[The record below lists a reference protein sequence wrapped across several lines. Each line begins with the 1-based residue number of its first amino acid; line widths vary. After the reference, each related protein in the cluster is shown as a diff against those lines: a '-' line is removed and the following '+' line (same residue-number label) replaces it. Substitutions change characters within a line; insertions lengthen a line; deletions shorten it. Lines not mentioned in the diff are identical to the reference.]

1 MGKATTPAAPAPEQ
15 VQPITFDDPPEPA
28 NPAIDDN
35 TPALFERVE
44 KLITDRGYERDAEGN
59 WPEGVVFERHR
70 LHKEAPVT
78 VKLSFPNGDRI
89 GAQGDTTE
97 EAVTLLEQRL
107 AEWPK

>member
-1 MGKATTPAAPAPEQ
+1 MGKAEKQVIEPADVGELPMGE
-15 VQPITFDDPPEPA
+15 IEPA

-70 LHKEAPVT
+70 LHREAPVT
-78 VKLSFPNGDRI
+78 VKISFPNGDRI